1 MENNRKAGVLL
12 GVASLPGRFGIG
24 DFGPSAYRFLED
36 LHEAGFAIWQILP
49 LAPLGYGHSPYQPY
63 SSFAMD

>member
-1 MENNRKAGVLL
+1 MENIRKAGVLL

-36 LHEAGFAIWQILP
+36 LHEAGF
-49 LAPLGYGHSPYQPY
+49 GYS
-63 SSFAMD
+63 